1 VDFYFVKKNDNRKM
15 NSTDKK
21 IKTLRILYWVSTIV
35 IAVAFFVTGIGNL
48 VPFEHI
54 AQDMSQLGYPPYFL
68 KILGT
73 WKILGALT
81 IVLPIATRFKEWA
94 YAGMM
99 FDLTGA
105 AFSRFFSGGD
115 AIMIIIPLALF
126 SLVIGS
132 RTLLSKGLDLSNP
145 NAL

>member
-1 VDFYFVKKNDNRKM
+1 M
-15 NSTDKK
+15 NSTDNK
-21 IKTLRILYWVSTIV
+21 IKSLRILYWVPTIV

-48 VPFEHI
+48 MPFEHI

-73 WKILGALT
+73 WKILGALAL
-81 IVLPIATRFKEWA
+81 VFPIATPFKEWA

-105 AFSRFFSGGD
+105 AFSRFFSD
-115 AIMIIIPLALF
+115 ADVIMIIIPLALS
-126 SLVIGS
+126 SLVIIS
-132 RTLLSKGLDLSNP
+132 RILLYKGNDLSKQNV
-145 NAL
+145 